1 MPKPSAHAPKLP
13 PPPAPAARLLC
24 GRVFQVAHKPDG
36 ISSTVTAA
44 LQSIAK
50 AARSQQPE
58 AWAVFPVFGRDAVVV
73 GFASGKTP
81 RALAQP
87 WAVEPGAVASLHHDV
102 NPYACWPGSAVGPQ
116 RDDRVDADCVD
127 DFVRALAATPAWEP
141 LGATALDA
149 RTLPG
154 GEGRDDEFEPPF
166 LLLTDDGRGADVVRG
181 MSFWRP
187 GDRYER
193 GRVSTWTRAVGDGD
207 VVRVVG
213 VRAARVDRETP
224 LRVAPPHR
232 GSEADAWS
240 DACRDETRAVL
251 DSPRPFAWYFI
262 ADPAG

>member
-1 MPKPSAHAPKLP
+1 MPKPSARAAKLP

-24 GRVFQVAHKPDG
+24 GRVFQVTHKPDG
-36 ISSTVTAA
+36 ISSPVTAA
-44 LQSIAK
+44 LQQVAK
-50 AARSQQPE
+50 AARSQLSE

-81 RALAQP
+81 RAVAQP
-87 WAVEPGAVASLHHDV
+87 WAIEPGAVAALHHDV
-102 NPYACWPGSAVGPQ
+102 NAYACWTGSSVGPQ

-127 DFVRALAATPAWEP
+127 DFLRALAATPAWEA
-141 LGATALDA
+141 LGATPLDA
-149 RTLPG
+149 RALPG
-154 GEGRDDEFEPPF
+154 GEAREDEFEPPF
-166 LLLTDDGRGADVVRG
+166 LLLTDDGRGADVVFG
-181 MSFWRP
+181 MSFWRA
-187 GDRYER
+187 GDRYEH
-193 GRVSTWTRAVGDGD
+193 GRVSTWSRTVGDGD

-232 GSEADAWS
+232 GDAADAWR
-240 DACRDETRAVL
+240 DAGRAETRAVL

>member
-1 MPKPSAHAPKLP
+1 MPKPSAHTPKLP
-13 PPPAPAARLLC
+13 PPPAPAARLVC
-24 GRVFQVAHKPDG
+24 GRVFQVTHKPDG
-36 ISSTVTAA
+36 IASAATAA
-44 LQSIAK
+44 LQKIAK

-58 AWAVFPVFGRDAVVV
+58 GWAVFPVFGRDAVVV

-102 NPYACWPGSAVGPQ
+102 NAFACWSGSAVGPQ

-127 DFVRALAATPAWEP
+127 DFARDLAATPAWQA

-154 GEGRDDEFEPPF
+154 GEVLEEGFEPPF
-166 LLLTDDGRGADVVRG
+166 LLLTDDGRGADVVFG
-181 MSFWRP
+181 MSFWRA
-187 GDRYER
+187 GDRYEG
-193 GRVSTWTRAVGDGD
+193 GRVSTWTRAVGDGE

-232 GSEADAWS
+232 GDEADAWR
-240 DACRDETRAVL
+240 DACRAETRAVL